1 MSTGTGPNTSVGGMN
16 LRNDIASDA
25 YKPKEETLVIPFQNS
40 LPRLKDKS
48 DSWLV

>member
-25 YKPKEETLVIPFQNS
+25 YKPKEETLVIDLS
-40 LPRLKDKS
+40 LIS
-48 DSWLV
+48 SVINGQVM